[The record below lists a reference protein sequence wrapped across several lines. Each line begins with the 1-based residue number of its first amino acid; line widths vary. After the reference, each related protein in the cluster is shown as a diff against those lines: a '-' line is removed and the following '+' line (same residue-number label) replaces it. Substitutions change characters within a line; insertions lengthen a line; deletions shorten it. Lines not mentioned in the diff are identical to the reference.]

1 MKGSFKKS
9 PLYLAIVTIM
19 AASIIVLLLIRGSL
33 DQQFPALT
41 QARYFGSIQ
50 DVFFDDDGNAID
62 VPLYLEVESQPFAL
76 IFRSAATP
84 VYFKNRNV
92 KDQTPLELDI
102 PEARLRLTGSIKAD
116 GSISGTVYNINLNSK
131 GSWTVAPIP
140 KEEVVP
146 LVLEKESEI
155 KQIIFLKREVSQVKK
170 EIDIVEERLLKEKE
184 AISKLS
190 EFMKDQST
198 LQQRTNI
205 RLEKAQAGF
214 IEAEKILSKNK
225 KEARILAKQLALSER
240 VTDMGNLVSLS
251 RKTIDRENRWL
262 DSMFESSTPFASFD
276 FDSEVEKAKKII
288 ELKNKI
294 NKLKASAA
302 PSIVT
307 EEGRL

>member
-1 MKGSFKKS
+1 
-9 PLYLAIVTIM
+9 
-19 AASIIVLLLIRGSL
+19 
-33 DQQFPALT
+33 
-41 QARYFGSIQ
+41 
-50 DVFFDDDGNAID
+50 
-62 VPLYLEVESQPFAL
+62 
-76 IFRSAATP
+76 
-84 VYFKNRNV
+84 
-92 KDQTPLELDI
+92 
-102 PEARLRLTGSIKAD
+102 
-116 GSISGTVYNINLNSK
+116 VYNINLNSK